1 MTAYSLTTKQSPKA
15 WALLQTVDKY
25 MTPSQLS
32 VFTQSSMPF
41 THPPWR
47 EGLSVIVFPE
57 RSKATLMSQNSS
69 PSQSTLK
76 ELLIY
81 LFLFKC
87 AMLTTAN
94 TTSEVPNNKM
104 EGYILS
110 YASAPLNDKKLQRG
124 VKEP

>member
-15 WALLQTVDKY
+15 RALLQTVDKY

-81 LFLFKC
+81 LF
-87 AMLTTAN
+87 
-94 TTSEVPNNKM
+94 
-104 EGYILS
+104 I
-110 YASAPLNDKKLQRG
+110 SAPC
-124 VKEP
+124 